1 MAKAKK
7 RNFYRLAL
15 QWTILGLLLYMVIRP
30 FVDKSY
36 IADFEAYCPFGGL
49 QALSSY
55 LASNSLACSMTT
67 TQIMM
72 GLALLAG
79 VFLFSKLFCS
89 YICPIGTFTE
99 WLGWQGRR
107 FKMNFVIT
115 GIADRLLRTFKYA
128 ILFITFYFTISSS
141 ELFCKSFDPYYALF
155 SGFGSDVVMG
165 YAVMAL
171 LLAIPGS
178 FFVRQFWCKYFCPL
192 SAASNIFSFGFVF
205 LGIVAVYALLTAGFG
220 LSIGWIWLL
229 GALCLAGVI
238 LETTRLKFGLFP
250 VVKVTRN
257 AETCTSCRICD
268 KACPMAIKISDIP
281 KVQHIDCHLCG
292 DCVTQCPE
300 PKTLQFSKRKIN
312 WLPAAATAA
321 LIALGLA
328 FASVTDIPTISLK
341 WGSGEQMENAALYEQ
356 SGLKNVKCFGSA
368 MSFANHMK
376 EMPGVLGVEAFV
388 SDNSVKVYF
397 DKSVTSE
404 TAIREFIFTPVS
416 RIIAAPPSTLPE
428 ISVSEFAVDQFFD
441 PTDARMLYIRASQ
454 HPGILAFETLFGEPV
469 HTLFYFD
476 EEAIS
481 EKEIAAVIE
490 AKKVE
495 WKTDGNLNEAKTNF
509 KVASVTPREKIS
521 QGQYLARMYEPV
533 AMNFNG
539 FKNYNDSQIDS
550 LVFNFPQAADPDL
563 TDMPWNLLSHLSNN
577 RGVVGFSVNPTD
589 KGFVLHL
596 KFVPSMTDST
606 VITEQLNQPK
616 LRVHLSDGTE
626 QLLDNPYQFR

>member
-7 RNFYRLAL
+7 RNYYRIAL
-15 QWTILGLLLYMVIRP
+15 QWIILGLLLYMVIRP

-67 TQIMM
+67 TQIAM

-99 WLGWQGRR
+99 WLGWQGKR

-115 GIADRLLRTFKYA
+115 GIADRLLRVLKYA

-141 ELFCKSFDPYYALF
+141 ELFCKTFDPYYALF
-155 SGFGSDVVMG
+155 SGFSSDVVMG

-178 FFVRQFWCKYFCPL
+178 FFVRQFWCKYICPL

-205 LGIVAVYALLTAGFG
+205 LGIAAVYALLTVGFG

-238 LETTRLKFGLFP
+238 VETTRLKFGIFP
-250 VVKVTRN
+250 IVRVTRK
-257 AETCTSCRICD
+257 ADTCTSCRICD
-268 KACPMAIKISDIP
+268 KVCPMAIKISDIP

-292 DCVTQCPE
+292 DCVTKCPE
-300 PKTLQFSKRKIN
+300 PETLQFSKRKIN
-312 WLPAAATAA
+312 WLPAAATVA

-341 WGSGEQMENAALYEQ
+341 WGTSEQMREAGIYQQ
-356 SGLKNVKCFGSA
+356 SGLKSVKCFGSS

-376 EMPGVLGVEAFV
+376 ELPGVLGVEAFV
-388 SDNSVKVYF
+388 SDNSVKIYY
-397 DKSVTSE
+397 DQATTSE
-404 TAIREFIFTPVS
+404 TVIKEFMFTPVS
-416 RIIAAPPSTLPE
+416 RVIAAPAQT
-428 ISVSEFAVDQFFD
+428 IGKVAVAEFAVDKFFD
-441 PTDARMLYIRASQ
+441 PSDAGLLSIKLSQ
-454 HPGILAFETLFGEPV
+454 KPGILAFETMFGEPV
-469 HTLFYFD
+469 HTLIYFD
-476 EEAIS
+476 STLVSTGEISKIIEE
-481 EKEIAAVIE
+481 
-490 AKKVE
+490 KKVKWE
-495 WKTDGNLNEAKTNF
+495 SGGEQREASAGF
-509 KVASVTPREKIS
+509 KVASVVSNEGLNLKNYLEK
-521 QGQYLARMYEPV
+521 MYEPV
-533 AMNFNG
+533 SMTFNG
-539 FKNYNDSQIDS
+539 FDKYNAAQTDNLLIP
-550 LVFNFPQAADPDL
+550 FAKAADPSIP
-563 TDMPWNLLSHLSNN
+563 DMPWYLLSHISNN
-577 RGVVGFSVNPTD
+577 RGVIKFEINPSDSGFMLSLIYV
-589 KGFVLHL
+589 
-596 KFVPSMTDST
+596 SE
-606 VITEQLNQPK
+606 ITSKDEIINQLNEPQLK
-616 LRVHLSDGTE
+616 VHLSDGTE
-626 QLLDNPYQFR
+626 QNLENPYRF